1 MIYKNVHDLD
11 VTVQNR
17 DNKVI
22 GDSQI
27 KAGRQTFPL
36 RKYIIIN
43 KIMKQQRRVWLFL
56 SHDYNDK

>member
-43 KIMKQQRRVWLFL
+43 KIMKQQRRV
-56 SHDYNDK
+56 